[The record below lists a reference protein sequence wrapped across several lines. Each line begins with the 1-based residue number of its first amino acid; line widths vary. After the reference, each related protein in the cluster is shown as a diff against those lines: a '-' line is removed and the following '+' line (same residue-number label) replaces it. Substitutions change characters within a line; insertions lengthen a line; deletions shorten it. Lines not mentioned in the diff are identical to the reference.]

1 MYTQICP
8 AYIQQFSQKSAHL
21 HISTS
26 AHLTNICTFK
36 TMEPV
41 QALQKY
47 FGYSGF
53 RHEQGAIIN
62 HVLNKKDVLALMPT
76 GGGKSICYQLPAVM
90 LNGLTIV
97 ISPLI
102 ALMKDQVDS
111 LNVNGIPAAFYNS
124 SQSSQEQIALTTKLR
139 NNQIKLLYLA
149 PERLFANEGKLIDF
163 LKALPVSLIAI
174 DEAHCISH
182 WGHDFR
188 PEYLALAGL
197 KREFPDIPLI
207 ALTATA
213 DKLTKKDI
221 LEKLGLK
228 NPAIFISSFNRAN
241 ITYRVV
247 PKKNSFNQLL
257 AFLDDRREESGIIYC
272 LSRKS
277 TESLA
282 ADLKKEGFLAEA
294 YHAGLDNALKART
307 QEAFLRDEIRIIVAT
322 IAFGMGINKSNVR
335 YVVHV
340 DMPKNIEGYYQET
353 GRAGRDGLP
362 SDALLLY
369 SPGDANK
376 LKQFAMIE
384 DNPEQSR
391 IMLNKLNDM
400 VHYCQLHACR
410 RQFLLKYF
418 EEDFPPN
425 CGSCD
430 FCLTE
435 FKKFDGTLIA
445 QKALS
450 AVARLKERFGYT
462 YVIDLLRGSKN
473 EKIREEHKQLKTYG
487 IGADIS
493 KADWF
498 RYLRELTALGYL
510 QVTDDAYPVLK
521 LTPKSDAV
529 LKGLEKVELVEFETT
544 EEHQPATTLPF
555 ETALFNELKNIRRD
569 IAQHE
574 NVPPYVILSDA
585 TLQEIATYLPQSLDE
600 MRLISGFGDIKLA
613 RYGREFLLPVKSYSA
628 KNGLS
633 SKIKQ
638 KVAKRERSTKTTGT
652 TKSNRPSDTAL
663 ETFNLY
669 KAKKTVVEIAAL
681 RGLTTATIEGHL
693 SLYIYNGTIDVN
705 ELVNDEKKQL
715 IKDAVES
722 YGDEKLGPLKEV
734 LGEGVSY
741 GDIKAVLAWMRKEGS
756 I

>member
-1 MYTQICP
+1 MTPI
-8 AYIQQFSQKSAHL
+8 
-21 HISTS
+21 
-26 AHLTNICTFK
+26 
-36 TMEPV
+36 

-47 FGYSGF
+47 FGYSDF
-53 RHEQGAIIN
+53 RHEQEAIIQ

-76 GGGKSICYQLPAVM
+76 GGGKSLCYQLPAV
-90 LNGLTIV
+90 LLDGLTIV

-111 LNVNGIPAAFYNS
+111 LNVSGIPAAFYNS
-124 SQSSQEQIALTTKLR
+124 SQTPDEQVQLTTKLK
-139 NNQIKLLYLA
+139 NNGIRLLYLA
-149 PERLFANEGKLIDF
+149 PERLFGNESKLMGF
-163 LKALPVSLIAI
+163 LKTLPVSLIAI

-197 KREFPDIPLI
+197 KDHFPNIPVI

-221 LEKLGLK
+221 LEKLNLK
-228 NPAIFISSFNRAN
+228 NPAVFISSFNRAN
-241 ITYRVV
+241 ITYRVA

-257 AFLDDRREESGIIYC
+257 AFLEERKDEAGIIYC

-277 TESLA
+277 TEALA
-282 ADLKKEGFLAEA
+282 ADLKDEGFLAEA
-294 YHAGLDNALKART
+294 YHAGLDHAVKARN
-307 QEAFLRDEIRIIVAT
+307 QEAFLRDDLKIIVAT

-369 SPGDANK
+369 SPGDAIK
-376 LKQFAMIE
+376 LKQFAMID

-400 VHYCQLHACR
+400 VKYCQLQACR

-418 EEDFPPN
+418 EEEFPPN

-430 FCLTE
+430 ICLTE
-435 FKKFDGTLIA
+435 FKRFDGTLIA

-450 AVARLKERFGYT
+450 AVSRLKERFGST
-462 YVIDLLRGSKN
+462 YVIDFLRGSKN

-487 IGADIS
+487 IGADVS
-493 KADWF
+493 KTDWH
-498 RYLRELTALGYL
+498 RYVRELTKMGYL

-521 LTPKSDAV
+521 LTSLSGPV
-529 LKGLEKVELVEFETT
+529 LKGLQKVELIASQTT
-544 EEHQPATTLPF
+544 EEHQPADALPF
-555 ETALFNELKNIRRD
+555 EAGLLVELKNIRRD
-569 IAQHE
+569 IALHE
-574 NVPPYVILSDA
+574 NVPAYVILSDA
-585 TLQEIATYLPQSLDE
+585 TLVEIATYLPQNLDE
-600 MRLISGFGDIKLA
+600 LRLISGFGDIKLA
-613 RYGREFLLPVKSYSA
+613 RYGREFLLPVKNYCA
-628 KNGLS
+628 KNDLS

-638 KVAKRERSTKTTGT
+638 KVRKRERKPKTER
-652 TKSNRPSDTAL
+652 SNDVKRSSDTAFDSF
-663 ETFNLY
+663 TSFRSG
-669 KAKKTVVEIAAL
+669 KKVAEIATE
-681 RGLTTATIEGHL
+681 RGLVVSTIEGHL
-693 SLYIYNGTIDVN
+693 SYYVYNGSIDIAEMVT
-705 ELVNDEKKQL
+705 EEKKRL
-715 IKDAVES
+715 IKDAIES
-722 YGDEKLGPLKEV
+722 YGAEKLSPLKEV
-734 LGEGVSY
+734 LGVDFSY
-741 GDIKAVLAWMRKEGS
+741 GEIKAVIAWMRRTGA

>member
-1 MYTQICP
+1 
-8 AYIQQFSQKSAHL
+8 
-21 HISTS
+21 
-26 AHLTNICTFK
+26 
-36 TMEPV
+36 MEPV

-47 FGYSGF
+47 FGYSAF
-53 RHEQGAIIN
+53 RYQQEAIIQ
-62 HVLNKKDVLALMPT
+62 HVLNKKDVLTLMPT
-76 GGGKSICYQLPAVM
+76 GGGKSLCYQLPAV
-90 LNGLTIV
+90 LLDGLTIV

-111 LNVNGIPAAFYNS
+111 LNVNGIPAAFFNS
-124 SQSSQEQIALTTKLR
+124 SQTPDEQIQLTTKLR

-149 PERLFANEGKLIDF
+149 PERLFGNESKLIAF
-163 LKALPVSLIAI
+163 LKSLPVSLIAI

-197 KREFPDIPLI
+197 KNEFPAIPVI

-221 LEKLGLK
+221 LEKLNLK
-228 NPAIFISSFNRAN
+228 NPEIFISSFNRAN

-257 AFLDDRREESGIIYC
+257 AFLDERKDDSGIIYC

-277 TESLA
+277 TEGLA
-282 ADLKKEGFLAEA
+282 ADLRAEGFLAEA
-294 YHAGLDNALKART
+294 YHAGLDNAVKART
-307 QEAFLRDEIRIIVAT
+307 QEDFLRDDVKIIVAT

-369 SPGDANK
+369 SPGDAVK
-376 LKQFAMIE
+376 LKQFAMID

-400 VHYCQLHACR
+400 VRYCQLQACR

-418 EEDFPPN
+418 EEDFPPG

-430 FCLTE
+430 ICLTE

-445 QKALS
+445 QKVLS
-450 AVARLKERFGYT
+450 AVTRLKERFGT
-462 YVIDLLRGSKN
+462 NYVIDFLRGSRS

-487 IGADIS
+487 IGADIA
-493 KADWF
+493 KNDWS
-498 RYLRELTALGYL
+498 RYIRELITMGYL
-510 QVTDDAYPVLK
+510 QATDDAFPVLK
-521 LTPKSDAV
+521 LTSTSEAI
-529 LKGLEKVELVEFETT
+529 LKGQQKVEFIESQTT
-544 EEHQPATTLPF
+544 EEHKPTEALPF
-555 ETALFNELKNIRRD
+555 EADLLAEIKNIRRD
-569 IAQHE
+569 IALHE
-574 NVPPYVILSDA
+574 NVPAYIILSDA
-585 TLQEIATYLPQSLDE
+585 TLLEIATYLPQSLDE
-600 MRLISGFGDIKLA
+600 LRLISGFGDIKLA
-613 RYGREFLLPVKSYSA
+613 RYGREFLLPVKSYCERN
-628 KNGLS
+628 KLS
-633 SKIKQ
+633 SKIKL
-638 KVAKRERSTKTTGT
+638 KSSKRERKVRTENSTNGVR
-652 TKSNRPSDTAL
+652 SSSTAFDSF
-663 ETFNLY
+663 TLY
-669 KAKKTVVEIAAL
+669 KSGKTIAEIAAERNL
-681 RGLTTATIEGHL
+681 AASTIEGHL
-693 SLYIYNGTIDVN
+693 SYYIYTGAMDVL
-705 ELVNDEKKQL
+705 EMVSEEKKLL
-715 IKDAVES
+715 IKDTVES
-722 YGDEKLGPLKEV
+722 YGAEKLAPLKEI
-734 LGEGVSY
+734 LGEGYSY
-741 GDIKAVLAWMRKEGS
+741 GEIRAVIAWMRRTGT

>member
-1 MYTQICP
+1 
-8 AYIQQFSQKSAHL
+8 
-21 HISTS
+21 
-26 AHLTNICTFK
+26 
-36 TMEPV
+36 MEPV
-41 QALQKY
+41 QALQKH

-53 RHEQGAIIN
+53 RHQQEAIIQ

-76 GGGKSICYQLPAVM
+76 GGGKSLCYQLPAVLM
-90 LNGLTIV
+90 GGLTIV

-124 SQSSQEQIALTTKLR
+124 SQTPDEQTQLTVKLR
-139 NNQIKLLYLA
+139 NGNIRLLYLA
-149 PERLFANEGKLIDF
+149 PERLFANDSKLIPF
-163 LKALPVSLIAI
+163 LKSLNVSLIAI

-188 PEYLALAGL
+188 PEYLALAEL
-197 KREFPDIPLI
+197 KNEFPHIPVI

-213 DKLTKKDI
+213 DNLTKKDI
-221 LEKLGLK
+221 LEKLNLK
-228 NPAIFISSFNRAN
+228 EPAVFISSFNREN
-241 ITYRVV
+241 ITYRVI
-247 PKKNSFNQLL
+247 PKRDYFNQVLD
-257 AFLDDRREESGIIYC
+257 FLDNRKDESGIIYC

-282 ADLKKEGFLAEA
+282 ADLKAEGYLAEP
-294 YHAGLDNALKART
+294 YHAGLDSSLKART
-307 QEAFLRDEIRIIVAT
+307 QEAFLRDEVRIIVAT

-362 SDALLLY
+362 SEALLLY

-376 LKQFAMIE
+376 LKQFAMID

-400 VHYCQLHACR
+400 VQYCQLHACR

-435 FKKFDGTLIA
+435 FKRFDGTLIA

-450 AVARLKERFGYT
+450 AVSRLKERFGT
-462 YVIDLLRGSKN
+462 NYVIDFLRGSKS
-473 EKIREEHKQLKTYG
+473 EKIREEHKQIKTYG
-487 IGADIS
+487 IGADIA
-493 KADWF
+493 KNDWS
-498 RYLRELTALGYL
+498 RYIRELTIMGYL
-510 QVTDDAYPVLK
+510 QVTDDAFPVLK
-521 LTPKSDAV
+521 LTAKSEAV
-529 LKGLEKVELVEFETT
+529 LKGQQKVEFIASQTT
-544 EEHQPATTLPF
+544 EEQKSAEGLPF
-555 ETALFNELKNIRRD
+555 EAELLNEIKNMRRD
-569 IAQHE
+569 IALHE
-574 NVPPYVILSDA
+574 NVPAYVILSDA
-585 TLQEIATYLPQSLDE
+585 SLLEIATYLPQTLDE

-613 RYGREFLLPVKSYSA
+613 RYGREFLLPVKSYST

-633 SKIKQ
+633 SKMNLKSS
-638 KVAKRERSTKTTGT
+638 KRERKTRAEG
-652 TKSNRPSDTAL
+652 SNNANRSSNTAFDSF
-663 ETFNLY
+663 TLY
-669 KAKKTVVEIAAL
+669 KSGKTIAEIAAEH
-681 RGLTTATIEGHL
+681 GLAATTIEGHL
-693 SLYIYNGTIDVN
+693 SYYIYTGALDISAFVN
-705 ELVNDEKKQL
+705 EEKKLL
-715 IKDAVES
+715 IKDVVES
-722 YGDEKLGPLKEV
+722 YGAEKLSPLKEI
-734 LGEGVSY
+734 LGENYSY
-741 GDIKAVLAWMRKEGS
+741 GEIRAVIAWMRKEGM

>member
-1 MYTQICP
+1 MTP
-8 AYIQQFSQKSAHL
+8 
-21 HISTS
+21 T
-26 AHLTNICTFK
+26 
-36 TMEPV
+36 

-47 FGYSGF
+47 FGYSNF
-53 RHEQGAIIN
+53 RHEQEAIVGN
-62 HVLNKKDVLALMPT
+62 VLNKKDVLALMPT

-90 LNGLTIV
+90 LGGLTIV

-111 LNVNGIPAAFYNS
+111 LNVNGIPAAFLNS
-124 SQSSQEQIALTTKLR
+124 SQSAQEQIELANRLR
-139 NNQIKLLYLA
+139 NNEVRLLYLA
-149 PERLFANEGKLIDF
+149 PERLFGKESKLISF
-163 LKALPVSLIAI
+163 LKTLPVNLIAI

-197 KREFPDIPLI
+197 KAEFPDVPVI

-213 DKLTKKDI
+213 DNLTKKDI
-221 LEKLGLK
+221 IEKLNLQS
-228 NPAIFISSFNRAN
+228 PQVFISSFNREN

-247 PKKNSFNQLL
+247 PKRSYFNQLL
-257 AFLDDRREESGIIYC
+257 AFLDTRKEETGIIYC

-277 TESLA
+277 TEA
-282 ADLKKEGFLAEA
+282 LAEDLRDA
-294 YHAGLDNALKART
+294 GFAAQPYHAGLNSDVKAST
-307 QEAFLRDEIRIIVAT
+307 QEAFLKDDVKIIVAT

-362 SDALLLY
+362 SEAMLLY
-369 SPGDANK
+369 SPGDAIK

-384 DNPEQSR
+384 DNPEQSK
-391 IMLNKLNDM
+391 IMLSKLNDM
-400 VHYCQLHACR
+400 VNYCQLQSCR

-418 EEDFPPN
+418 GEDFPPD

-435 FKKFDGTLIA
+435 VKRFDGTLIA
-445 QKALS
+445 QKLLS
-450 AVARLKERFGYT
+450 AVARTKERFGGGYI
-462 YVIDLLRGSKN
+462 IDFLRGSKS

-487 IGADIS
+487 IGKDIS
-493 KADWF
+493 KENWS
-498 RYLRELTALGYL
+498 RYLRELVAMEYL
-510 QVTDDAYPVLK
+510 QVTDDGYSVIK

-529 LKGLEKVELVEFETT
+529 LKGEVKVELIESETT
-544 EEHQPATTLPF
+544 EEHHSPEPLTF
-555 ETALFNELKNIRRD
+555 EAGLLNELKNIRRD
-569 IAQHE
+569 IALHE

-600 MRLISGFGDIKLA
+600 LRLISGFGDIKLA
-613 RYGREFLLPVKSYSA
+613 RYGREFLLPVKTFCE
-628 KNGLS
+628 KNGLT

-638 KVAKRERSTKTTGT
+638 KSPKRERKA
-652 TKSNRPSDTAL
+652 KSDGSGNGNKSSDTAF
-663 ETFNLY
+663 TSFTLY
-669 KAKKTVVEIAAL
+669 KAGKTVEQIAAE
-681 RGLTTATIEGHL
+681 RGLATTTIEGHL
-693 SLYIYNGTIDVN
+693 SFYIYNGAIDIAEMVS
-705 ELVNDEKKQL
+705 EDKKLKIQ
-715 IKDAVES
+715 DVVES
-722 YGDEKLGPLKEV
+722 YGSDKLSPLKEV
-734 LGEGVSY
+734 LGDDYTY
-741 GDIKAVLAWMRKEGS
+741 GEIKAVIAWMRKIGM

>member
-1 MYTQICP
+1 
-8 AYIQQFSQKSAHL
+8 L
-21 HISTS
+21 HIRIPHVRDTS
-26 AHLTNICTFK
+26 VNLHII

-47 FGYSGF
+47 FGYSDF
-53 RHEQGAIIN
+53 RHEQEAIIR
-62 HVLNKKDVLALMPT
+62 HILNKKDVLALMPT
-76 GGGKSICYQLPAVM
+76 GGGKSLCYQLPAV
-90 LNGLTIV
+90 LLEGLTIV

-124 SQSSQEQIALTTKLR
+124 SQSTEEQIQLTTKLR
-139 NNQIKLLYLA
+139 NNQIRLLYLA
-149 PERLFANEGKLIDF
+149 PERLFGNESKLISF
-163 LKALPVSLIAI
+163 LKSLPVSLIAI

-188 PEYLALAGL
+188 PEYLMLAGL
-197 KREFPDIPLI
+197 KLHFPNIPVI

-221 LEKLGLK
+221 LEKLNLK
-228 NPAIFISSFNRAN
+228 DPAVFISSFNRAN
-241 ITYRVV
+241 ITYRVI
-247 PKKNSFNQLL
+247 PKRNSFNQLL
-257 AFLDDRREESGIIYC
+257 AFLDERKDDSGIIYC

-277 TESLA
+277 TEALA
-282 ADLKKEGFLAEA
+282 ADLKDEGFAAEA

-307 QEAFLRDEIRIIVAT
+307 QEAFLRDEVKIIVAT

-362 SDALLLY
+362 SEALLLY
-369 SPGDANK
+369 SPGDASK
-376 LKQFAMIE
+376 LKQFAMVE

-391 IMLNKLNDM
+391 IMLKKLDDM

-418 EEDFPPN
+418 EEDFPSN
-425 CGSCD
+425 CASCD

-445 QKALS
+445 QKVLS
-450 AVARLKERFGYT
+450 AVTRLKERFGTT
-462 YVIDLLRGSKN
+462 YVVDFLRGSKN
-473 EKIREEHKQLKTYG
+473 EKIREEHKLLKTYG

-493 KADWF
+493 KNDWF
-498 RYLRELTALGYL
+498 RYIRELTALGYL
-510 QVTDDAYPVLK
+510 ASTDDAYPVLK
-521 LTPKSDAV
+521 LTPKSEAV
-529 LKGLEKVELVEFETT
+529 LKGLEKVQLIESQTT
-544 EEHQPATTLPF
+544 EEQQSAVALPS
-555 ETALFNELKNIRRD
+555 EAALLIELKNIRRD
-569 IAQHE
+569 IALHE
-574 NVPPYVILSDA
+574 NLPAYIILSDA
-585 TLQEIATYLPQSLDE
+585 TLLEIATYLPQTLDE
-600 MRLISGFGDIKLA
+600 LRLISGFGDVKLA
-613 RYGREFLLPVKSYSA
+613 RYGREFLLPVKSYCT

-638 KVAKRERSTKTTGT
+638 KVPKRERRVKTERTGNP
-652 TKSNRPSDTAL
+652 SRSSDTAFDSFTL
-663 ETFNLY
+663 FRSGLTI
-669 KAKKTVVEIAAL
+669 ADIAAN
-681 RGLTTATIEGHL
+681 RGLSVSTIENHL
-693 SLYIYNGTIDVN
+693 SYYVYQGAIEIK
-705 ELVNDEKKQL
+705 ELVSEEKQSR
-715 IKDAVES
+715 IKDAVDS
-722 YGDEKLGPLKEV
+722 YGAEKLFPLKEV
-734 LGEGVSY
+734 LGEDCTY
-741 GDIKAVLAWMRKEGS
+741 GEIRAVIAWMRKTGA

>member
-1 MYTQICP
+1 
-8 AYIQQFSQKSAHL
+8 
-21 HISTS
+21 
-26 AHLTNICTFK
+26 
-36 TMEPV
+36 MEPV

-47 FGYSGF
+47 FGYSAF

-76 GGGKSICYQLPAVM
+76 GGGKSLCYQLPAVM
-90 LNGLTIV
+90 LEGLTIV

-111 LNVNGIPAAFYNS
+111 LNVNGIPAAFFNS
-124 SQSSQEQIALTTKLR
+124 SQNPEEQVQLTTKLR

-149 PERLFANEGKLIDF
+149 PERLFGNESKLMVF
-163 LKALPVSLIAI
+163 LKTLPVSLIAI

-197 KREFPDIPLI
+197 KLEFPNIPVI

-221 LEKLGLK
+221 LEKLNLK
-228 NPAIFISSFNRAN
+228 NPAVFISSFNREN

-247 PKKNSFNQLL
+247 PKRNSFNQLL
-257 AFLDDRREESGIIYC
+257 AFLDDRKEESGIIYC

-282 ADLKKEGFLAEA
+282 ADLKDEGFAAAA
-294 YHAGLDNALKART
+294 YHAGLDNVLKAKT
-307 QEAFLRDEIRIIVAT
+307 QEAFLRDEIKIIVAT

-335 YVVHV
+335 YVVHM

-362 SDALLLY
+362 SEAMLLY
-369 SPGDANK
+369 SPGDAVK
-376 LKQFAMIE
+376 LKQFAMIA
-384 DNPEQSR
+384 DNPEQSQV
-391 IMLNKLNDM
+391 MLNKLNDM
-400 VHYCQLHACR
+400 VRYCQLQACR
-410 RQFLLKYF
+410 RQFLLRYF
-418 EEDFPPN
+418 DEDFPPD

-430 FCLTE
+430 YCLTE

-462 YVIDLLRGSKN
+462 YVIDFLRGSKN
-473 EKIREEHKQLKTYG
+473 EKIREEHKELKTYG

-493 KADWF
+493 KTDWL
-498 RYLRELTALGYL
+498 RYIRELTGMGYL
-510 QVTDDAYPVLK
+510 YVSDDAYPVLK
-521 LTPKSDAV
+521 LTQKSEAV
-529 LKGLEKVELVEFETT
+529 LKGLEKVMLIESQTT
-544 EEHQPATTLPF
+544 EEHQHSSVALPF
-555 ETALFNELKNIRRD
+555 EADLLTELKNIRRD
-569 IAQHE
+569 IALHE
-574 NVPPYVILSDA
+574 NVPPYIILSDA
-585 TLQEIATYLPQSLDE
+585 TLVEIATYLPQNLDE

-613 RYGREFLLPVKSYSA
+613 RYGREFLLPVKDYCTR
-628 KNGLS
+628 KGLS

-638 KVAKRERSTKTTGT
+638 KTPKRERKAKADRAERGSK
-652 TKSNRPSDTAL
+652 PADTAFH
-663 ETFNLY
+663 TFTLH
-669 KAKKTVVEIAAL
+669 KAGKTIPEIAAE
-681 RGLTTATIEGHL
+681 RGLATSTIEGHL
-693 SLYIYNGTIDVN
+693 SYYIYTGAL
-705 ELVNDEKKQL
+705 ELATLVTEEKKKKIQ
-715 IKDAVES
+715 DAVES
-722 YGDEKLGPLKEV
+722 YGAEKLSPLKEV
-734 LGEGVSY
+734 LGEEYSY
-741 GDIKAVLAWMRKEGS
+741 GEIRAVIAWMRKVGMM
-756 I
+756 

>member
-1 MYTQICP
+1 MTP
-8 AYIQQFSQKSAHL
+8 L
-21 HISTS
+21 
-26 AHLTNICTFK
+26 
-36 TMEPV
+36 

-47 FGYSGF
+47 FGYSEF
-53 RHEQGAIIN
+53 RHEQEAIVQ

-76 GGGKSICYQLPAVM
+76 GGGKSLCYQLPAV
-90 LNGLTIV
+90 LLDGLTIV

-102 ALMKDQVDS
+102 ALMKDQVDA

-124 SQSSQEQIALTTKLR
+124 SQTPEEQIDLATKLK
-139 NNQIKLLYLA
+139 NNQVKLLYLA
-149 PERLFANEGKLIDF
+149 PERLFGNEGKLVSF
-163 LKALPVSLIAI
+163 LKTLTVSLVAI

-197 KREFPDIPLI
+197 KTAFPGVPVI

-221 LEKLGLK
+221 LEKLNLQ
-228 NPAIFISSFNRAN
+228 NPAVFISSFNRAN
-241 ITYRVV
+241 ITYRVI

-257 AFLDDRREESGIIYC
+257 DFLDDRKDDSGIIYC

-277 TESLA
+277 TEALA
-282 ADLKKEGFLAEA
+282 ADLKANGFAAEA
-294 YHAGLDNALKART
+294 YHAGLDHAVKART
-307 QEAFLRDEIRIIVAT
+307 QEAFLRDNVKIIVAT

-335 YVVHV
+335 YVVHM

-362 SDALLLY
+362 SDAMLLY

-418 EEDFPPN
+418 DEAFPDN

-445 QKALS
+445 QKLLS
-450 AVARLKERFGYT
+450 AVARLKERFGGT
-462 YVIDLLRGSKN
+462 YVVDFLRGSRS
-473 EKIREEHKQLKTYG
+473 EKIRADHKELKTYG

-493 KADWF
+493 KNDWL
-498 RYLRELTALGYL
+498 RHIRELCAMGYL
-510 QVTDDAYPVLK
+510 QVTEDAYPVLK
-521 LTPKSDAV
+521 LTGKSEAV
-529 LKGLEKVELVEFETT
+529 LKGLAKVELVLSETT
-544 EEHQPATTLPF
+544 EEQRPTEALPF
-555 ETALFNELKNIRRD
+555 ETSLLTELKSTRRD
-569 IAQHE
+569 IALHE
-574 NVPPYVILSDA
+574 NVPAYIILSDA
-585 TLQEIATYLPQSLDE
+585 TLQEIATYLPQSMDE
-600 MRLISGFGDIKLA
+600 LRLISGFGDVKLA
-613 RYGREFLLPVKSYSA
+613 RYGREFLLPVKSYCV
-628 KNGLS
+628 KNGLAS
-633 SKIKQ
+633 RIGQ
-638 KVAKRERSTKTTGT
+638 KTRKRERQAKTSLAPVRT
-652 TKSNRPSDTAL
+652 RVSDTRSESL
-663 ETFNLY
+663 RLY
-669 KAKKTVVEIAAL
+669 KSGKNINDIAAARSL
-681 RGLTTATIEGHL
+681 SPITIESHL
-693 SLYIYNGTIDVN
+693 AYFIQTGEMEVKEMVSESKIPA
-705 ELVNDEKKQL
+705 

-722 YGDEKLGPLKEV
+722 YGAERLAPLKEI
-734 LGEGVSY
+734 LGEDYSY
-741 GDIKAVLAWMRKEGS
+741 GEIKAVVSWMQREGTLT
-756 I
+756 